1 MCRWFANRAEVLTSH
16 VRQKNV
22 VFHMNL
28 FDISSRPTKQHLISA
43 QAGEQ
48 QLNHLDK
55 TSPNVHRCHGF
66 PNLCLYHLFGL
77 LIVGKIKR
85 GIGILC
91 IFYILRERAD
101 DGRWRVSS
109 PPLPHSTA
117 AQTPENWREKW
128 RFSPYIITPPVTLSL
143 SLLHITT
150 SGSI

>member
-1 MCRWFANRAEVLTSH
+1 MKMEKVSLLLGVIWGVSMCRWFANRAEVLTSH
-16 VRQKNV
+16 VRQKIV

-28 FDISSRPTKQHLISA
+28 FDITSRPTKQHLICA

-48 QLNHLDK
+48 KQLNHLDK

-91 IFYILRERAD
+91 LFYFERE
-101 DGRWRVSS
+101 
-109 PPLPHSTA
+109 
-117 AQTPENWREKW
+117 
-128 RFSPYIITPPVTLSL
+128 
-143 SLLHITT
+143 
-150 SGSI
+150 SG